1 MRGNRLLRI
10 WIAPL
15 DQLNKLVTNEKA
27 KAQGINPDLRIANA
41 L

>member
-1 MRGNRLLRI
+1 
-10 WIAPL
+10 
-15 DQLNKLVTNEKA
+15 LNKLVTNEKA